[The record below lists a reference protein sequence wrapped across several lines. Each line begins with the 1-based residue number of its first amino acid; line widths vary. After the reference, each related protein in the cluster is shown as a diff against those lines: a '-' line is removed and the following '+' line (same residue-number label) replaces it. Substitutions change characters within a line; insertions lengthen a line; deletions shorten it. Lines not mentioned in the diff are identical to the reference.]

1 MLQVEK
7 LPFYQWIRPYLENRQ
22 IRIVTAKKKEYFNG
36 LSEDP
41 YAMHYLL
48 SGSVKVYYIAASG
61 RKFLLDEISDGQFAG
76 HLTKVL
82 GHKFEPSL
90 MAVQECKLLYFPRNI
105 FDELLKIPEFAAFF
119 YRKAADRVYYTYQKL
134 LLNNLFSQK
143 EMIAFY
149 IYMHAKERYFDN
161 PLTDLEEELVISRR
175 SVFYMLKQL
184 RDDGILLRDGKKYYI
199 SDMKKMEDFIEDIR
213 AFKESMQ

>member
-1 MLQVEK
+1 MLQVEN
-7 LPFYQWIRPYLENRQ
+7 LPFYQWIRPYLENGQ
-22 IRIVTAKKKEYFNG
+22 IRIITAKKKEYFNG
-36 LSEDP
+36 LSEDS

-61 RKFLLDEISDGQFAG
+61 RKFLLDEISEGQFAG

-90 MAVQECKLLYFPRNI
+90 KAMTECELLFFPRNI

-149 IYMHAKERYFDN
+149 IYTHAKDRYFDN

-175 SVFYMLKQL
+175 SVFYLLKQL
-184 RDDGILLRDGKKYYI
+184 RDDGILSQENKKYYI
-199 SDMKKMEDFIEDIR
+199 ADLEKMEKFIEEIQL
-213 AFKESMQ
+213 FKESMQ